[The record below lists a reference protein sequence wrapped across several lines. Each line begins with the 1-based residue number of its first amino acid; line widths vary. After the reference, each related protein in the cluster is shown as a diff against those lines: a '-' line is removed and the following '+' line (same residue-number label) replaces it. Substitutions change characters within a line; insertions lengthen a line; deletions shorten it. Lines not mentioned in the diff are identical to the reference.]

1 MTQTKQTMELLS
13 IFVSLTMA
21 IKVDKSQEGRKCRV
35 FSRADEKI
43 NHVACECPKLAQ
55 KEYKRR
61 HDRIGR
67 RIYWEVCGAN
77 GIHVKPKRYEH
88 QPGLVIENDSCRIL

>member
-1 MTQTKQTMELLS
+1 MQTKQTMKLLS

-21 IKVDKSQEGRKCRV
+21 IKVDKSQDQRKCRAC
-35 FSRADEKI
+35 SRADEKI
-43 NHVACECPKLAQ
+43 NHIVSESPKLAQ
-55 KEYKRR
+55 KVYKRR

-77 GIHVKPKRYEH
+77 GIHVKPKQYEH
-88 QPGLVIENDSCRIL
+88 QPGPVIENDSCRIL